1 MAATIKDIAEK
12 TGLGLATIS
21 SFINGG
27 NVRVY
32 NRVKIEEAI
41 KELNYEVN
49 EVARGLKTS
58 KSKMIGVIIPE
69 LNNIFSTEIIIGIE
83 DVLRSHGYAT
93 IVCDCRTDK
102 RLEREAA
109 EFLYRR
115 RVDGIITIPV
125 SQTSEHLKVFEEAKK
140 PIILIDRIIEDLKCD
155 SVLVDNRLAI
165 KEALHEL
172 IIKGHRKIGFISG
185 PKDIF
190 TAKERLAGYA
200 QGLEEAGISMNK
212 KLIDYG
218 DYTIL
223 GGVQGVKSLT
233 YRNPEMTAFIVSNYE
248 MTMGAVIAMN
258 ELGIKVPDD
267 LSMIGFDNI
276 SFARACKP
284 MLSIVTQPSGEIAIN
299 VAEIMLKRLK
309 EDETEIHN
317 CCKNIKLRT
326 QIVFGQSIK
335 LL

>member
-27 NVRVY
+27 NVREY

-41 KELNYEVN
+41 KELSYEVN
-49 EVARGLKTS
+49 EVARGLKTN

-69 LNNIFSTEIIIGIE
+69 LSNIFSTEIIIGIE
-83 DVLRSHGYAT
+83 DILRSHGYAT

-115 RVDGIITIPV
+115 RVDGIITMPV
-125 SQTSEHLKVFEEAKK
+125 SQTGEHLKAFEKAKK
-140 PIILIDRIIEDLKCD
+140 PIVLIDRIIEGLKCD
-155 SVLVDNRLAI
+155 TVLVDNRLAI
-165 KEALHEL
+165 KGALDEL
-172 IIKGHRKIGFISG
+172 MIKGHTKIGFISG

-190 TAKERLAGYA
+190 TAKERLAGYF
-200 QGLEEAGISMNK
+200 QGLEEAGIAINE
-212 KLIDYG
+212 KLIHYG

-223 GGVQGVKSLT
+223 GGVQGVKTLAH
-233 YRNPEMTAFIVSNYE
+233 RNPEMTAFIVSNYE

-267 LSMIGFDNI
+267 LSMIIFCLQERVNLNY
-276 SFARACKP
+276 
-284 MLSIVTQPSGEIAIN
+284 LS
-299 VAEIMLKRLK
+299 
-309 EDETEIHN
+309 
-317 CCKNIKLRT
+317 
-326 QIVFGQSIK
+326 
-335 LL
+335 